1 MKTDVESTLPPKK
14 EYLLYAPLTSL
25 QKELY
30 ERCVHGNVRRW
41 LLERKTGLSWEEIR
55 EVLGPGTSTAQ
66 DDLIAESDALDEAQ
80 RTKGSGNKQV
90 KASAR
95 LQSESDPLADGP
107 TRGRRKR
114 TRKSAA
120 NYVEDES
127 DEEFLDRIENGNGHD
142 QESVEPPSAQQQE
155 HEGKLYAIRQAQREI
170 NNMKLQN
177 LFMQLRKIC
186 CHPYLFDWPRQPD
199 GTQLIDRSLVNASG
213 KMLMLNRLLDA
224 LFAKKHKVLIF
235 SQFTTILDI
244 IQDWAEEYK
253 NFRTCR
259 IDGTTSQEIRRAQ
272 MKSFNEDKSESS
284 VKLFLLSTR
293 AGGLGINLVAADT
306 VIFFDSDWN
315 PQMDLQAQ
323 DRVHR
328 IGQTKPVLIFRL
340 VSANTVESRLLKRA
354 SDKRKL
360 EAIVIKNG
368 MFKAP
373 PGSSSSADSRKAGKQ
388 ESMADMAK
396 SLLALENEKVQLAGE
411 DDEIISDSILSQLL
425 DRSDEAYARRMGWV
439 ASGAD
444 GAEAFEVTETTA
456 DGANEELAQ
465 LMSGT

>member
-1 MKTDVESTLPPKK
+1 M
-14 EYLLYAPLTSL
+14 
-25 QKELY
+25 
-30 ERCVHGNVRRW
+30 RRW

-55 EVLGPGTSTAQ
+55 KFLGTDTTAEQ
-66 DDLIAESDALDEAQ
+66 DNILAVNAEEGNDSQSVTKVNDDKNRFFRSRLYSADPRSNGPMQGRNKRQRKNISNYAEDEDEAW
-80 RTKGSGNKQV
+80 
-90 KASAR
+90 
-95 LQSESDPLADGP
+95 
-107 TRGRRKR
+107 
-114 TRKSAA
+114 
-120 NYVEDES
+120 
-127 DEEFLDRIENGNGHD
+127 FLDRIENGPIGKT
-142 QESVEPPSAQQQE
+142 EIELPSSAEQQRQ
-155 HEGKLYAIRQAQREI
+155 GKLHAIRQAEKEI

-186 CHPYLFDWPRQPD
+186 CHPFLFDWPREPD
-199 GTQLIDRSLVNASG
+199 GTQLIDKSLINASG

-253 NFRTCR
+253 EFRTCR
-259 IDGTTSQEIRRAQ
+259 IDGTTSQEVRRAQ
-272 MKSFNEDKSESS
+272 MKSFNEDTSDGAI
-284 VKLFLLSTR
+284 KLFLLSTR

-354 SDKRKL
+354 GDKRKL

-368 MFKAP
+368 IFKVP
-373 PGSSSSADSRKAGKQ
+373 GTSSSEILGRGSSGNKASKQ

-396 SLLALENEKVQLAGE
+396 SLLALEGEKVQLAGE
-411 DDEIISDSILSQLL
+411 DDEIISDAVLDQLL
-425 DRSDEAYARRMGWV
+425 DRSEAAYARKMGWV

-444 GAEAFEVTETTA
+444 GVDAFEVTETTA
-456 DGANEELAQ
+456 DGANEDLAK
-465 LMSGT
+465 LMAS